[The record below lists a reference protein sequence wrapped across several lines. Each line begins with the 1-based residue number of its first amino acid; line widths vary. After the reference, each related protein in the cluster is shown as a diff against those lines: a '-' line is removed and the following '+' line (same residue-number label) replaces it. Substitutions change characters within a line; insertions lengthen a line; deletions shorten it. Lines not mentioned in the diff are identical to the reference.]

1 MCVVFTAITH
11 QIPAGS
17 MFAVT
22 ILGNNSAV
30 PAFDRHPTSQV
41 VTIDGS
47 NYLVDCGEGTQI
59 QMINYKIRRSKISH
73 IFISHL
79 HGDHYFGLIG
89 LINSFGL
96 LSHQQDLH
104 VFGPSPLKEIIE
116 LQLKV
121 AGTTLPYKLYLHT
134 ITAAATLLETDK
146 LTVKCFRTNHRIECY
161 GFVFEEKKQPRKL
174 NPDKA
179 KEHEVP
185 MAFYERLKNGEDYTR
200 KDGTIVKNEW
210 VTEQGEPGK
219 KYAFCADTKYDE
231 SLIPHIQGADMI
243 YHETTYLDNLRERA
257 ESRFHSTTKQAALIA
272 QKAGVKKLLIGHF
285 SSKYDTLEEFEKEA
299 REVFTNT
306 ELAIEG
312 AAYTI

>member
-1 MCVVFTAITH
+1 ML
-11 QIPAGS
+11 
-17 MFAVT
+17 AVT

-41 VTIDGS
+41 VTLDGN

-59 QMINYKIRRSKISH
+59 QLINYKIRRSKISH

-89 LINSFGL
+89 LINSLSL
-96 LSHQQDLH
+96 LGHQQELH
-104 VFGPSPLKEIIE
+104 VFGPAPLKEIID

-121 AGTTLPYKLYLHT
+121 ADTQLCYNLHIHA
-134 ITAAATLLETDK
+134 ITGPATLLDDHK

-161 GFVFEEKKQPRKL
+161 GFVFTQKKQPRTL
-174 NPDKA
+174 EPEKA

-185 MAFYERLKNGEDYTR
+185 FSFYERLKNGEDYTR
-200 KDGTIVKNEW
+200 KDGVVVRNEW
-210 VTEQGEPGK
+210 VTSEAEPGK
-219 KYAFCADTKYDE
+219 TYAFCADTKYDE
-231 SLIPHIQGADMI
+231 TIIPHIQGADMI

-257 ESRFHSTTKQAALIA
+257 ESRFHSTTRQAATIA

-285 SSKYDTLEEFEKEA
+285 SSKYDTLEEFEAEA
-299 REVFTNT
+299 REIFPAT
-306 ELAIEG
+306 ELALEG
-312 AAYTI
+312 VAYKV

>member
-1 MCVVFTAITH
+1 
-11 QIPAGS
+11 

-41 VTIDGS
+41 VTHDGN

-59 QMINYKIRRSKISH
+59 QMINYKIRRGKISH

-96 LSHQQDLH
+96 LNHQQDLH
-104 VFGPSPLKEIIE
+104 VFGPAPLKEILE

-121 AGTTLPYKLYLHT
+121 ADTKLPYALHLHT
-134 ITAAATLLETDK
+134 ITRPATLLETEK
-146 LTVKCFRTNHRIECY
+146 LMVKCFRTNHRIECY
-161 GFVFEEKKQPRKL
+161 GFIFSEKKQPRRL
-174 NPDKA
+174 LPELAREQD
-179 KEHEVP
+179 VP
-185 MAFYERLKNGEDYTR
+185 LSFYERLKDGEDYTR
-200 KDGTIVKNEW
+200 KDGVVVKNET
-210 VTEQGEPGK
+210 VTEAADPGRT
-219 KYAFCADTKYDE
+219 YAFCADTKYDE
-231 SLIPHIQGADMI
+231 SLIPHIRKADMI

-257 ESRFHSTTKQAALIA
+257 ESRFHSTSKQAALIA
-272 QKAGVKKLLIGHF
+272 QKAEVKKLLIGHF

-299 REVFTNT
+299 REVFPNT
-306 ELAIEG
+306 ELALEG
-312 AAYTI
+312 VAYNI